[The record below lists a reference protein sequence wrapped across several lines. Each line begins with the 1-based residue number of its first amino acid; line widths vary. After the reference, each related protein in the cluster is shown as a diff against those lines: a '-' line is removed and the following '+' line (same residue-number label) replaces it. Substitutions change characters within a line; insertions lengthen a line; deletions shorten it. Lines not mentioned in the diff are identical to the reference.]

1 MDRKMVNFIREQY
14 PPGTRIRL
22 NSMEDPYAPIA
33 PGTEGKVDFV
43 DDIGTIH
50 MKWDNGRSLGI
61 VPGEDSFSVLPPKLT
76 TFKLYMPLT
85 AELYE
90 RSEYGDLESEG
101 TELDGSA
108 LRSYQDQ
115 IMAELVKSRMPEETE
130 RGLMHWYGKD
140 DGINTKVHSAFF
152 TVEER
157 DRLLWG
163 VAECRVAGELSAAEQ
178 GTLKKY
184 ITGQAADGWGE
195 HFEQCEI
202 LVDGGSELYV
212 HLWNADD
219 WSIQTEQ
226 ECFTPKLA
234 EGLPELC
241 FSVLPSTGELIC
253 IKRGESGY
261 YPSDWSTD
269 DPAQNREL
277 ADYNNDRLGVT
288 QAQRL
293 AMECGSILPDVA
305 PLLGMLM
312 LGNLFK
318 ESGVVNRLS
327 DTAQN
332 SLCNIVTIMIGLS
345 VGATANGEAFI
356 QLQTIAIVVLGLV
369 AFSFSTVGGLLIGKL
384 LCKLTH
390 GRINPLIGSAGVSA
404 VPMAARVSQ
413 KVGSESNP
421 QNFLLMHAMGPNV
434 AGVIGSAVAAGFF
447 MLTFG

>member
-1 MDRKMVNFIREQY
+1 MDRKMANFIKEQY

-33 PGTEGKVDFV
+33 PGTEGVVDFV

-50 MKWDNGRSLGI
+50 MKWNNGRSLGI

-90 RSEYGDLESEG
+90 ISKYGDLESEG

-130 RGLMHWYGKD
+130 RGLMHWYGKAD
-140 DGINTKVHSAFF
+140 SINTKVHSAVF

-157 DRLLWG
+157 DRQLWG
-163 VAECRVAGELSAAEQ
+163 VAECRVAGELSAAEL

-195 HFEQCEI
+195 HFEQCKI

-212 HLWNADD
+212 HLWNSDD

-241 FSVLPSTGELIC
+241 FSTLPGTGALIC

-261 YPSDWSTD
+261 YPSDWNTD
-269 DPAQNREL
+269 DPTQNREL

-293 AMECGSILPDVA
+293 AMECGSMHGWDVPGA
-305 PLLGMLM
+305 DPSAYQQPEQQQGGM
-312 LGNLFK
+312 
-318 ESGVVNRLS
+318 
-327 DTAQN
+327 
-332 SLCNIVTIMIGLS
+332 
-345 VGATANGEAFI
+345 
-356 QLQTIAIVVLGLV
+356 
-369 AFSFSTVGGLLIGKL
+369 
-384 LCKLTH
+384 
-390 GRINPLIGSAGVSA
+390 
-404 VPMAARVSQ
+404 
-413 KVGSESNP
+413 
-421 QNFLLMHAMGPNV
+421 
-434 AGVIGSAVAAGFF
+434 
-447 MLTFG
+447 TFG